1 MLQFDEL
8 ETMIQLWN
16 IRSRRGAYRQLD
28 RLIRSQNV
36 WVVLASSPRLDYQLR
51 TDLTSQ
57 ALLGK
62 EKMLIQ
68 RYQQLDVLET
78 PAIDKPLALELM
90 KRVEHLY
97 RSAYDNGMINHEP
110 LDGTIVQTWM
120 QTASHDP
127 RRLIRII
134 VERLDRSRRIV
145 TQRTLDSSA
154 TTGET

>member
-1 MLQFDEL
+1 MAKFFRALGYGGLMLQFDEL

-16 IRSRRGAYRQLD
+16 VRSRRGAYRQLD

-78 PAIDKPLALELM
+78 
-90 KRVEHLY
+90 
-97 RSAYDNGMINHEP
+97 RSED
-110 LDGTIVQTWM
+110 V
-120 QTASHDP
+120 
-127 RRLIRII
+127 
-134 VERLDRSRRIV
+134 V
-145 TQRTLDSSA
+145 
-154 TTGET
+154 